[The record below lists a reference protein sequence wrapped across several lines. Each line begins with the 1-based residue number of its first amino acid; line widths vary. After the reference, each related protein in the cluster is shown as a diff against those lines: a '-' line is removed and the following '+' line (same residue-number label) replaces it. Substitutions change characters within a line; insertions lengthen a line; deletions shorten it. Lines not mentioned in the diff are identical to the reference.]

1 MTEQEKTSEALKG
14 ILEVSEKLSSGAI
27 EKAMEESAA
36 VLKDTQIAYQ
46 KINTIEADL
55 KGIKK
60 DVQEIKEAVM
70 RISNGINT
78 NSK

>member
-14 ILEVSEKLSSGAI
+14 ILEVGEKLSSGAI
-27 EKAMEESAA
+27 EKAMEESAT
-36 VLKDTQIAYQ
+36 VLKDTKIAYQ